1 MLVKSFIKEHS
12 SATTFFNDD
21 ENANC
26 YVCPETEGNRGV
38 SKVVTCLIIDFALQK
53 AKLGMKNIFSFKD
66 NLLRQNRNCPI
77 VAVMVYTVII
87 TLIEVFFTCFL
98 EKGHT
103 ENTGD
108 EICSLI

>member
-26 YVCPETEGNRGV
+26 YVCPETEGNRDV
-38 SKVVTCLIIDFALQK
+38 SKLVTCLIIAFALQK

-66 NLLRQNRNCPI
+66 NLLGQNRNHPI
-77 VAVMVYTVII
+77 VAAMVYTVII
-87 TLIEVFFTCFL
+87 TLVEVFFMYFL

-103 ENTGD
+103 ENADD
-108 EICSLI
+108 ETRSLI

>member
-12 SATTFFNDD
+12 PATTFFNDD

-26 YVCPETEGNRGV
+26 YVCPETEGNRGA
-38 SKVVTCLIIDFALQK
+38 SKVVTCLIIAFALQK

-66 NLLRQNRNCPI
+66 NLLGQNRNHPI
-77 VAVMVYTVII
+77 VAAMVYTVII
-87 TLIEVFFTCFL
+87 TLVEVFFMCFL

-103 ENTGD
+103 ENADD
-108 EICSLI
+108 ERRSLI

>member
-38 SKVVTCLIIDFALQK
+38 SKLVTCLIIAFALQK
-53 AKLGMKNIFSFKD
+53 AKVGMKNIFSFKD
-66 NLLRQNRNCPI
+66 NLLGQNRNHPI
-77 VAVMVYTVII
+77 VAAMVYTVII
-87 TLIEVFFTCFL
+87 TLVEVFFMCFL

-103 ENTGD
+103 ENADD
-108 EICSLI
+108 ETRSLI

>member
-38 SKVVTCLIIDFALQK
+38 SKLVTCLIIDFALQK

-66 NLLRQNRNCPI
+66 NLLGQNRNHPI
-77 VAVMVYTVII
+77 VAAMVYTVII
-87 TLIEVFFTCFL
+87 TLVEVFFMCFL

-103 ENTGD
+103 ENADD
-108 EICSLI
+108 ETRSLI

>member
-12 SATTFFNDD
+12 PATTFFNDD

-38 SKVVTCLIIDFALQK
+38 SKLVTCLIIAFALQK
-53 AKLGMKNIFSFKD
+53 AKLGMENIFSFKY
-66 NLLRQNRNCPI
+66 NLLEQYRNRPI
-77 VAVMVYTVII
+77 VAAMIYTVII
-87 TLIEVFFTCFL
+87 TLNEVFFMCFL

-103 ENTGD
+103 ENADD
-108 EICSLI
+108 EIRSLI

>member
-12 SATTFFNDD
+12 PATTVFNDD

-66 NLLRQNRNCPI
+66 KPPS
-77 VAVMVYTVII
+77 
-87 TLIEVFFTCFL
+87 
-98 EKGHT
+98 T
-103 ENTGD
+103 EPKSSYSCCHGLHCNYYPD
-108 EICSLI
+108 